1 MNCLRISLN
10 QMYLNLYLNF
20 RLDKDMLD
28 EKIQSS
34 KDAKIDDRFYPQQ
47 ILYPNSNRVQ
57 YMLNLGM
64 SILTYA
70 KS

>member
-1 MNCLRISLN
+1 
-10 QMYLNLYLNF
+10 MYLNLYLNF

-64 SILTYA
+64 LILKYTI
-70 KS
+70 S

>member
-1 MNCLRISLN
+1 MNCLISLN

>member
-1 MNCLRISLN
+1 
-10 QMYLNLYLNF
+10 MYLNLYLNF

-34 KDAKIDDRFYPQQ
+34 KDAKIDDRFYPKQM
-47 ILYPNSNRVQ
+47 LYPNSNRVQ

-64 SILTYA
+64 LILKYTI
-70 KS
+70 S